1 MTPRSSNL
9 ARKAGT
15 PSLAR
20 QVLWVALGLCASG
33 TALAL
38 CSPSTTNRPVCP
50 AAAAAEA
57 ASFIDPTASI
67 ASSQRLTL
75 DKQVYIGPF
84 AAISASGTVSIGKKT
99 NLQDSVG
106 VTGSGTV
113 TLGDEVILAHGA
125 QVRAPSRVG
134 RKEVVGEHNA
144 AFVGFNS
151 LIDRATVEHDA
162 MVLHL
167 ARVAPGIV
175 IKHGKVVLSGKNIT
189 TQAEADNVA
198 LGKVVPI
205 TEALR
210 EFMEGV
216 LHVNETFAREYTNL
230 FRDNASNVR
239 GINFDPGRS
248 DFNPVRD
255 LPTLAGVA
263 TRDPSHRNRIIG
275 DVSLADSRDVLNA
288 DDDEQ
293 VVGNFISLRA
303 DEGEPFH
310 VGHIA
315 RMRDRTTFHAL
326 EHTGLHLHDHVNYGF
341 RSLVHGGQSAA
352 TQNNPHFNTVVGD
365 GTRIGDHAVVFR
377 SVLGA
382 GVSIGCGSLV
392 DGSTLPA
399 GTVVPARTIVVNF
412 GHANASTYAV
422 EWNPGCSTGAK

>member
-1 MTPRSSNL
+1 MTRQPPSS
-9 ARKAGT
+9 ARGASAPKFVR
-15 PSLAR
+15 PL
-20 QVLWVALGLCASG
+20 VLIVLGLGASG
-33 TALAL
+33 AALAL
-38 CSPSTTNRPVCP
+38 CSPSTSNRPVCP
-50 AAAAAEA
+50 AAATAAT
-57 ASFIDPTASI
+57 ASFIDPTAAI
-67 ASSQRLTL
+67 ASSQRVTL
-75 DKQVYIGPF
+75 DQQVYIGPF

-106 VTGSGTV
+106 VTGSGAV

-205 TEALR
+205 TAALR

-230 FRDNASNVR
+230 FRDNASHVR

-248 DFNPVRD
+248 DFNPSRD
-255 LPTLAGVA
+255 LPTLDGVA
-263 TRDPSHRNRIIG
+263 TRDPGHRNRIIG
-275 DVSLADSRDVLNA
+275 DVNLADSRDVLNGG
-288 DDDEQ
+288 DDD
-293 VVGNFISLRA
+293 VFVGNLISLRA

-310 VGHIA
+310 VGHIK
-315 RMRDRTTFHAL
+315 RMLDRTTFHAL
-326 EHTGLHLHDHVNYGF
+326 EHTGLHLHDHVSYGF

-365 GTRIGDHAVVFR
+365 GTRIGDYAVVFR
-377 SVLGA
+377 SVLGD

-412 GHANASTYAV
+412 GHANATTYAV